1 MTAEI
6 RWRMRGSPG
15 QGTWYE
21 GVAMTRT
28 EEGWY
33 GGVTVYC
40 GCRHPDGAAAKRC
53 AARAVQA
60 RTTPRS
66 LVQDALFSVA
76 ECS

>member
-1 MTAEI
+1 
-6 RWRMRGSPG
+6 
-15 QGTWYE
+15 
-21 GVAMTRT
+21 MTRT

-33 GGVTVYC
+33 GGLTVYC

-60 RTTPRS
+60 RTTPGDE
-66 LVQDALFSVA
+66 QGTLFSVA